1 MNTRQSTQQNTAKMM
16 DISFVN
22 EHKRHKAKITQ
33 LLKKTNLLEHKNKTL
48 NDQLEKLTNQVLF
61 LCRLLISL
69 MILMT
74 IINLAFLFYFYMQ
87 NNPEFA
93 SNVNNLCAK
102 LSMKMYELYNKSHE
116 LLYLKVL
123 KIYEYAM
130 KGIKKFYNYVFD
142 YQKIK
147 KIEKIEHIKN
157 YPFYNVFY
165 RLEL

>member
-1 MNTRQSTQQNTAKMM
+1 MNTRQSTQKNSAKMI

-33 LLKKTNLLEHKNKTL
+33 LLKKTNHLEHKNKTL
-48 NDQLEKLTNQVLF
+48 DDQLEKLTNQVLF

-74 IINLAFLFYFYMQ
+74 IINLAFLFYYYMQ

-93 SNVNNLCAK
+93 SNVNNLCVK

-116 LLYLKVL
+116 LLYLKVH
-123 KIYEYAM
+123 KIYEYTM
-130 KGIKKFYNYVFD
+130 KGIKKIHNYVFD
-142 YQKIK
+142 INQKVK
-147 KIEKIEHIKN
+147 KIEHINKG
-157 YPFYNVFY
+157 YPLYNMFY